1 MMVYKDILCKIF
13 NDYIN
18 IDIDIINHIID
29 DLLIYKWTSI
39 RKKIQLRINILGFGV
54 ISILKNPENPP
65 PEMLD
70 GVEKKIYYI
79 ENGQPLIPRYLKL
92 VHYNRQGRLS
102 KIKIIESG
110 LQPDK
115 YVSIY
120 PNGAVIWD
128 NDIPRLSCI
137 DGWMVDP
144 NIIF

>member
-1 MMVYKDILCKIF
+1 MMFYKDILCKIF

-65 PEMLD
+65 PETL
-70 GVEKKIYYI
+70 GGAEKKIYFI
-79 ENGQPLIPRYLKL
+79 ENGQPLIPRYMEC
-92 VHYNRQGRLS
+92 VDGGGSCISRLC

-110 LQPDK
+110 LQSDK
-115 YVSIY
+115 YVTIY

-128 NDIPRLSCI
+128 NDIPRLSCLNE
-137 DGWMVDP
+137 GEYLEP
-144 NIIF
+144 